1 MGAMTGPAAGY
12 CAGSRVAGVCE
23 PCPWRSL
30 EEIKTVCYTDAPTVA
45 EALEKYRA
53 GKLTEAMAADVE
65 RHWV

>member
-1 MGAMTGPAAGY
+1 LRW
-12 CAGSRVAGVCE
+12 S
-23 PCPWRSL
+23 